1 MQPRICA
8 QSALLSLPPICP
20 LSCSSLS
27 SRLEPSHTPSYG
39 AVSGL
44 WTGAGLG
51 PLGSTPRL
59 ALTGSQGEARTIIPW
74 PRSHSVLNQPV
85 LFCPF
90 LWGGAG
96 NRDEDRAWMEPEALC
111 CYNLHVTAAHRVHSM
126 QRPGRGG
133 LGVMGVVG
141 CAHHKPP
148 KGLKGL
154 TWKGK
159 PATFTEALFKFGHNQ
174 V

>member
-1 MQPRICA
+1 
-8 QSALLSLPPICP
+8 
-20 LSCSSLS
+20 
-27 SRLEPSHTPSYG
+27 
-39 AVSGL
+39 
-44 WTGAGLG
+44 
-51 PLGSTPRL
+51 
-59 ALTGSQGEARTIIPW
+59 
-74 PRSHSVLNQPV
+74 
-85 LFCPF
+85 
-90 LWGGAG
+90 
-96 NRDEDRAWMEPEALC
+96 MEPEALC